1 MPRPK
6 DLAKRKEL
14 LHGVRAYVL
23 EHGLTGLSLRPLA
36 RALGTSDRMLLHY
49 FGTKERLVAEALTWD
64 ATRPF
69 LRARPL
75 LEGAEAPRDAAA
87 LRGLME
93 DVWQQLRAPE
103 RRVVLRLY
111 LELMA
116 ASLHDPDRYGPL
128 VRQVL
133 TDWTDLLTPAF
144 AGLGLTPER
153 ARTEATLLVSATFG
167 LLVSPLTDNR
177 WETADA
183 AFRTLLN
190 RLQTGWAN
198 PA

>member
-14 LHGVRAYVL
+14 LDGVRAYVL

-103 RRVVLRLY
+103 RQAVLRLY

-144 AGLGLTPER
+144 AGLGLTPEH

-183 AFRTLLN
+183 AFHTLLN